1 MSLTAVPNLDS
12 AAVSSALRAA
22 FGKAETSPLS
32 PVTGGL
38 SGARLFRLEAEGRP
52 WLLRIDGARDV
63 FRDPVRWHQCMHIA
77 AEAGL
82 APAVRHADPDSGVT
96 ITAFVEGR
104 PLAEG
109 YEVPRATMICAAGD
123 LVRRLHATPPFP
135 PLVDYMDGMAA
146 VIGELRTTGL
156 IAEGALET
164 ELAGYDALD
173 RAYRGL
179 RPEQVSSHNDL
190 NPRNIL
196 HDGVKLWLIDWESA
210 FLADRYVDLASLA
223 NVMVRDVT
231 ELDLLTAAYFG
242 RAATEAEVARLFL
255 ARQVNHVFYG
265 VMFLSG
271 AAAERPGA
279 RIAPEAVEADLAD
292 IHQALSEG
300 RFELDA
306 WEGRLAYGLAR
317 LRAAGSNLASP
328 LFAEAVR
335 LAR

>member
-1 MSLTAVPNLDS
+1 MPHTAAPRPDF
-12 AAVSSALRAA
+12 AAISKALRAA
-22 FGKAETSPLS
+22 FGEAEISSLS

-38 SGARLFRLEAEGRP
+38 SGARLFRLQAEDRA
-52 WLLRIDGARDV
+52 WLLRMDGARDM
-63 FRDPVRWHQCMHIA
+63 FRDPIRWHRCMQIA

-82 APAVRHADPDSGVT
+82 APAVRHADPESGVT

-109 YEVPRATMICAAGD
+109 YAISRATMIGAAGA

-146 VIGELRTTGL
+146 VIGQLRATGL
-156 IAEGALET
+156 ISDGALDAL
-164 ELAGYDALD
+164 LAGYDALD
-173 RAYRGL
+173 RAYRDL
-179 RPEQVSSHNDL
+179 QPEQVSSHNDL

-196 HDGVKLWLIDWESA
+196 HDGGRLWLIDWESA
-210 FLADRYVDLASLA
+210 FLADRYVDLACLA
-223 NVMVRDVT
+223 NVMVRDT
-231 ELDLLTAAYFG
+231 AELGLLMGAYFG
-242 RAATEAEVARLFL
+242 RAASEAEMARLFL
-255 ARQVNHVFYG
+255 ARQINHVFYG

-306 WEGRLAYGLAR
+306 WDGRITYGFARLAAAR
-317 LRAAGSNLASP
+317 RNLASP

>member
-1 MSLTAVPNLDS
+1 MPLTAVPHRDS
-12 AAVSSALRAA
+12 AAISAALRAA
-22 FGKAETSPLS
+22 FGEAEVSSLS

-38 SGARLFRLEAEGRP
+38 SGARLFRLEAEGRA

-63 FRDPVRWHQCMHIA
+63 FRDPIRWHRCMRAA

-96 ITAFVEGR
+96 ITAFVDGR

-109 YEVPRATMICAAGD
+109 YEAPRATMISAAGD
-123 LVRRLHATPPFP
+123 LVRQLHATPAFP

-146 VIGELRTTGL
+146 VIGQLRATGL
-156 IAEGALET
+156 IADRALDA
-164 ELAGYDALD
+164 ELSGYEALD

-196 HDGVKLWLIDWESA
+196 HDGSRLWLIDWESA

-223 NVMVRDVT
+223 NVMVRDTT
-231 ELDLLTAAYFG
+231 ELGLLTEAYFG
-242 RAATEAEVARLFL
+242 RAATEAEAARLFL

-265 VMFLSG
+265 VIFLSG
-271 AAAERPGA
+271 AAAERPGDS
-279 RIAPEAVEADLAD
+279 ITPEAIEADLAD
-292 IHQALSEG
+292 IHQSLAEG
-300 RFELDA
+300 RFDLDA
-306 WEGRLAYGLAR
+306 WESRIAYGLAR
-317 LRAAGSNLASP
+317 LRAARNNLASP
-328 LFAEAVR
+328 LFPEGVR
-335 LAR
+335 LAQ